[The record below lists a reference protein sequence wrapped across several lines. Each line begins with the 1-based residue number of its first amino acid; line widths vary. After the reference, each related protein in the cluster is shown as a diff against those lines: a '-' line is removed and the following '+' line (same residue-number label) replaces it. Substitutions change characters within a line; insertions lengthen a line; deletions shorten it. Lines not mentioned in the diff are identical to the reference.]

1 MIKTTVGRTYNL
13 GNYENI
19 YIEIVQDGD
28 SGADPQRLLK
38 EAEQEV
44 KKFFESYKNPK
55 LETKGGLV
63 ETEFQRVLE
72 YPKFGFTDDQKKNI
86 LSKNYILHFLSNKGN
101 IFLSLCTFLQQ
112 FP

>member
-63 ETEFQRVLE
+63 ETEFQRVLDE
-72 YPKFGFTDDQKKNI
+72 YVWEKGTMDSEEYANMNLEQQSIIQTIKK
-86 LSKNYILHFLSNKGN
+86 SKNRQNYKLNK
-101 IFLSLCTFLQQ
+101 
-112 FP
+112 

>member
-1 MIKTTVGRTYNL
+1 MTTGLMVANVVSIYQLTKTYMIKTTVGRTYNL

-63 ETEFQRVLE
+63 ETEFQRVLDE
-72 YPKFGFTDDQKKNI
+72 YVWE
-86 LSKNYILHFLSNKGN
+86 KGTK
-101 IFLSLCTFLQQ
+101 I
-112 FP
+112 